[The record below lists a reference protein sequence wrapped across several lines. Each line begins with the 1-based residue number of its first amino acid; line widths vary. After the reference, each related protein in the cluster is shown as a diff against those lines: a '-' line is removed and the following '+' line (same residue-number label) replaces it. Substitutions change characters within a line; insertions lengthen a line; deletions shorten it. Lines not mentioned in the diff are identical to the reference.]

1 MTFQRSLKN
10 MRVLVTGAGG
20 FIGSHLTEALLEIS
34 GEVRAFVHYNSRN
47 DWGFLEELSPAAKS
61 SIQVISAD
69 LRDYHAVQQATK
81 QVDIVFH
88 LGASIGIPYSLAY
101 PNDVVETNVI
111 GTLNILK
118 ASLENKVSKIIH
130 TSTSEV
136 YGTAQYVPI
145 DERHPLNPQSP
156 YAASKIAADKLAESF
171 FRSYGLPVSIVRPF
185 NTFGPRQ
192 SLRAVIPTVISQLLE
207 GKKVVV
213 GNLKPRRDF
222 TFVSDT
228 LRGFIL
234 LARKNGVEGETFNLG
249 TKKDMTI
256 KELIQLTSKLI
267 GVTPKIEVDGRRIR
281 GNQSE
286 VMRLI
291 SDNSKAGKLL
301 GWQPTYSME
310 EGLKLTTEWLKRKKQ
325 FEKPGLYNI

>member
-1 MTFQRSLKN
+1 MKKALILPVVSLLTFCSSPKP
-10 MRVLVTGAGG
+10 A
-20 FIGSHLTEALLEIS
+20 
-34 GEVRAFVHYNSRN
+34 
-47 DWGFLEELSPAAKS
+47 DSPAGSPNKN
-61 SIQVISAD
+61 
-69 LRDYHAVQQATK
+69 
-81 QVDIVFH
+81 
-88 LGASIGIPYSLAY
+88 ASFS
-101 PNDVVETNVI
+101 V
-111 GTLNILK
+111 
-118 ASLENKVSKIIH
+118 
-130 TSTSEV
+130 
-136 YGTAQYVPI
+136 
-145 DERHPLNPQSP
+145 
-156 YAASKIAADKLAESF
+156 
-171 FRSYGLPVSIVRPF
+171 
-185 NTFGPRQ
+185 
-192 SLRAVIPTVISQLLE
+192 E

-291 SDNSKAGKLL
+291 SDNSRAAEIL
-301 GWQPTYSME
+301 GWQPTCSLE
-310 EGLKLTTEWLKRKKQ
+310 EGLNLTMKWLKEKKQ
-325 FEKPGLYNI
+325 FGKPAIYNI